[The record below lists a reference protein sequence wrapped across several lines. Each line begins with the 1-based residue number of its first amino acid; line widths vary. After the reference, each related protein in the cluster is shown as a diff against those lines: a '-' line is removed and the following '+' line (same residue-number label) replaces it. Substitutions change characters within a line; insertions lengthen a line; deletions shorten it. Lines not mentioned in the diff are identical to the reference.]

1 MKTNNKNNI
10 LFHKIDPKIFTLILV
25 IFLIFITISFTFC
38 YKSKIQSKKLEQA
51 KLQANKENNIFSL
64 NKIYCCSSASA
75 TNNNEN
81 NAMWDLNVSQYTDI
95 ALYLK
100 INTATSELFEDYFNE
115 NSYNDKIYI
124 SKHTDKNTISQ
135 IYIDNIKFSNNDSGI
150 LSLTYIPFLNIGSTP
165 NFNIVTEQSDKI
177 YFNIIDNGESLLN
190 AENII
195 LDPTVDKN
203 LIVPI
208 SLRYLNYN
216 LKTNQIVSNINED
229 LVFDGSI
236 LKRASVPLYSIKNEV
251 SFTIHIINKLNE
263 EYFYDVNLQ
272 IPLQNED
279 NSKNIYD
286 GKYTDEK
293 IFQNNYFSKKEN

>member
-1 MKTNNKNNI
+1 MKTNDKNNI
-10 LFHKIDPKIFTLILV
+10 LFHKIDPKIFTLILL
-25 IFLIFITISFTFC
+25 ILFIFITIFFTFC
-38 YKSKIQSKKLEQA
+38 YESKTLEQA
-51 KLQANKENNIFSL
+51 KLQNNKENNIFSL

-100 INTATSELFEDYFNE
+100 INTATSDLLFEDYFTE
-115 NSYNDKIYI
+115 NSNNDKIYI

-150 LSLTYIPFLNIGSTP
+150 LSLTYIPFLNIGTTP
-165 NFNIVTEQSDKI
+165 NFDITTEQSDKI
-177 YFNIIDNGESLLN
+177 CFNIIDNGASLLN
-190 AENII
+190 EENII

-216 LKTNQIVSNINED
+216 LKANQIVSNIKED
-229 LVFDGSI
+229 LIFDGSI
-236 LKRASVPLYSIKNEV
+236 LKRASVPLYSIKNDV

-272 IPLQNED
+272 IPLQNKK

-286 GKYTDEK
+286 GKYIDEK
-293 IFQNNYFSKKEN
+293 TFQNNYFSKKEN